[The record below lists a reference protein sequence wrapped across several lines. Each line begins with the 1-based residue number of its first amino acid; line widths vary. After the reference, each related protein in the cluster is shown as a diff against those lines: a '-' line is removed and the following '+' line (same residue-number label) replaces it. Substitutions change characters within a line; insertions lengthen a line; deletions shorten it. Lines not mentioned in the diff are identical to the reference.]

1 MQLMP
6 LSVCGQA
13 KSIRHKA
20 GGNEHGQHAGKETA
34 SIAAASPAGGPQ
46 DCPSEKGT
54 RPIAEPP
61 VQGNERKSRLTK
73 NRRNCVV
80 CRMCD
85 RVTSRFRKRC
95 LDTIAHRLGWENGA
109 LSGDAPEKHHRP
121 CARSL
126 ASFAVQAT
134 RWDSEARCFVVSRAH
149 IQEFS
154 APG

>member
-13 KSIRHKA
+13 KSICHKA

-46 DCPSEKGT
+46 DCPSEKDT

-73 NRRNCVV
+73 NRCNRVV
-80 CRMCD
+80 CRMRD
-85 RVTSRFRKRC
+85 GVASRFRKRC
-95 LDTIAHRLGWENGA
+95 ARHNRSPSGVGKWRTVWRCSRKTSPPMRTFAGKFCGA
-109 LSGDAPEKHHRP
+109 GYPMGL
-121 CARSL
+121 RSTVL
-126 ASFAVQAT
+126 
-134 RWDSEARCFVVSRAH
+134 RR
-149 IQEFS
+149 I
-154 APG
+154 PGSYPRV

>member
-13 KSIRHKA
+13 KSICHKA

-54 RPIAEPP
+54 RPVAEPP
-61 VQGNERKSRLTK
+61 VQGNERKSRLTR

-80 CRMCD
+80 CRMHD
-85 RVTSRFRKRC
+85 GVASRFRR
-95 LDTIAHRLGWENGA
+95 R
-109 LSGDAPEKHHRP
+109 
-121 CARSL
+121 CARHNCSP
-126 ASFAVQAT
+126 SGVGKWCTVWRCSRKTPPPMRTFAGKFCGAGYPMGLRSMVL
-134 RWDSEARCFVVSRAH
+134 RH
-149 IQEFS
+149 I
-154 APG
+154 PGSYPRV